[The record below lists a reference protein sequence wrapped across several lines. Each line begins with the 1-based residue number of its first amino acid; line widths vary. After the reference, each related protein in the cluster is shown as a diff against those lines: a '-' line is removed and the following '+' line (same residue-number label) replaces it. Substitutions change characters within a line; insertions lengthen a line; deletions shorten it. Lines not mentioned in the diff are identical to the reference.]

1 MKHKSIINTLL
12 LTILCG
18 CSNTISPSDSQP
30 SASSN
35 YIKPESF
42 KVYDVYLDDGYPEE
56 HTFVLEEF
64 EDQSFYV
71 SNKSGAI
78 INDTYGTVV
87 IGGSAVYVFD
97 ANNDGYRDFCTVRS
111 DGSGVIYWYVS
122 IYDLH
127 NNKEIYR
134 HWERLRFSYFLNLKD
149 NDLYVRQV
157 KTYFDDE
164 TINEG
169 KLSFS

>member
-1 MKHKSIINTLL
+1 MKAKKIVRFLIPCLVKNT
-12 LTILCG
+12 
-18 CSNTISPSDSQP
+18 S
-30 SASSN
+30 
-35 YIKPESF
+35 
-42 KVYDVYLDDGYPEE
+42 
-56 HTFVLEEF
+56 
-64 EDQSFYV
+64 
-71 SNKSGAI
+71 AI

-164 TINEG
+164 
-169 KLSFS
+169 KWSL